1 MREKAREPFNL
12 YQVLLLRVYIFHRS
26 TEESLLL
33 LVLPHFV
40 TDGWSMGIISEEISK
55 FYDLLCESKQPNL
68 ISLKHQYADF
78 AVWQNEKNQ
87 LNKWENQLAYWKKLE
102 DVPYLLE
109 LPTDSKDQR
118 FKLIKVALT
127 TYH

>member
-1 MREKAREPFNL
+1 
-12 YQVLLLRVYIFHRS
+12 
-26 TEESLLL
+26 
-33 LVLPHFV
+33 
-40 TDGWSMGIISEEISK
+40 MGIISEEISK

-109 LPTDSKDQR
+109 LPTDFQRPKIQTYQGGTYDLPLNRELSKR
-118 FKLIKVALT
+118 
-127 TYH
+127 